1 MASSKGDEVM
11 IVVHLVELG
20 LRGSADWSGKLYA
33 LELISTGA
41 CRRALL
47 RTSLMATKYR
57 ALFLRDQGRK
67 AIYECSL

>member
-1 MASSKGDEVM
+1 M
-11 IVVHLVELG
+11 IVVHLVVLG
-20 LRGSADWSGKLYA
+20 LRGRTDLSGKLYA

-47 RTSLMATKYR
+47 RTTVVTTKYR

-67 AIYECSL
+67 AIYAYSL